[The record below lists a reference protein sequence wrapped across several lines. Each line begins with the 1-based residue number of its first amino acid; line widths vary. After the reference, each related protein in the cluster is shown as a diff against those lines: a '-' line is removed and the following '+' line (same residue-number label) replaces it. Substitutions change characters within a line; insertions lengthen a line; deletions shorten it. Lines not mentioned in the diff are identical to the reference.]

1 MKRAVMML
9 LAIAMS
15 GAWGMAQ
22 VVNPRTIQAIEVE
35 AGLGTGVGLYKVGF
49 DKVSLARSV
58 KAEIRYNFP
67 SGAFDIGF
75 GGRIMRMDRYP
86 LDEPLH
92 KVSYASWQ
100 LYGVFDYNWRI
111 TDRFVVFAGLAAG
124 FSQNINLIN
133 QPSDVYQPRSTAFF
147 LAPRIGFE
155 AWDRLRLTLSCNLMD
170 KGHSFIGLEVGY
182 SFGGKHL
189 QH

>member
-1 MKRAVMML
+1 MML
-9 LAIAMS
+9 LAITMS

-22 VVNPRTIQAIEVE
+22 VVKPRTVQAIEVE
-35 AGLGTGVGLYKVGF
+35 VGIGTGVGLYKVGF
-49 DKVSLARSV
+49 DKVSLARSL
-58 KAEIRYNFP
+58 KAEVRYNF
-67 SGAFDIGF
+67 SNGVIDIGL
-75 GGRIMRMDRYP
+75 GSRVMRMDRSF

-100 LYGVFDYNWRI
+100 FYGVVDYNWRI
-111 TDRFVVFAGLAAG
+111 TDRFLVFAGLAAG

-133 QPSDVYQPRSTAFF
+133 QPSDIYQPRSTAFF